1 MERATKLIVAAV
13 ALAATITGVAVAASS
28 PTVST
33 HAATKISKS
42 GARLNGVVN
51 PNGSRTGYTFDYGLT
66 SAYGLVT
73 RGHTAGRGTNPM
85 SVGVGVGGLEP
96 GTVYHYRIVALSR
109 FGLAVGSDH
118 RFKTKGPPPPGVA
131 TGAPV
136 SVGKTTA
143 TVTGT
148 VATNGAATTW
158 TVQYGPTA
166 AYGSQ
171 TFGQRIL
178 NSPTPTAV
186 SLSLT
191 GLSPRTLFHYRLVG
205 LHGSRVISY
214 GGDATFYTEPLRR
227 PKPRLT
233 TTTRPSRDRHAPF
246 TFTTTG
252 RLHGFSWIPS
262 GVRCTGN
269 VGLRYFRGRRQ
280 VGVALVPVSPSCTF
294 ASQAR
299 FRHLRG
305 RGPRPVRIKIPFRGN
320 GYIRPVSRT
329 HTVIA
334 G

>member
-73 RGHTAGRGTNPM
+73 RGHTARRGTNPM

-96 GTVYHYRIVALSR
+96 GTVYHYRIAALSR

-118 RFKTKGPPPPGVA
+118 RFKTKGPPPPGVV

-148 VATNGAATTW
+148 VATNGAATP
-158 TVQYGPTA
+158 GPSNMDRRRPTA
-166 AYGSQ
+166 ARRSVRGSS
-171 TFGQRIL
+171 TPPRRRRSRFR
-178 NSPTPTAV
+178 SP
-186 SLSLT
+186 
-191 GLSPRTLFHYRLVG
+191 
-205 LHGSRVISY
+205 GSRLGRCFS
-214 GGDATFYTEPLRR
+214 
-227 PKPRLT
+227 
-233 TTTRPSRDRHAPF
+233 
-246 TFTTTG
+246 TG
-252 RLHGFSWIPS
+252 SS
-262 GVRCTGN
+262 ASTA
-269 VGLRYFRGRRQ
+269 RG
-280 VGVALVPVSPSCTF
+280 
-294 ASQAR
+294 
-299 FRHLRG
+299 
-305 RGPRPVRIKIPFRGN
+305 
-320 GYIRPVSRT
+320 
-329 HTVIA
+329 
-334 G
+334 